1 MKWIYLMGTL
11 LILPLAFI
19 TCVFLTIALKID
31 DYVKENHS

>member
-1 MKWIYLMGTL
+1 MVILF
-11 LILPLAFI
+11 ILPLAFI

>member
-1 MKWIYLMGTL
+1 MGTL

-19 TCVFLTIALKID
+19 TCLFFTIALKID